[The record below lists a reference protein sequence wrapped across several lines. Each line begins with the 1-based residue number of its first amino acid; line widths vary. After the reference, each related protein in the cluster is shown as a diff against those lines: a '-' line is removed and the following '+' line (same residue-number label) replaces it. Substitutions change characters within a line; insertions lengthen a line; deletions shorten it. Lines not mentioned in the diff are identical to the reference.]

1 MKQNKKVALLD
12 VSDDSEADFINQES
26 DEVPLEELQK
36 MLQKVK
42 EEGQVK
48 SMAGRSPSDNEEEDE
63 ESDDSA
69 EL

>member
-36 MLQKVK
+36 ML
-42 EEGQVK
+42 
-48 SMAGRSPSDNEEEDE
+48 
-63 ESDDSA
+63 
-69 EL
+69 